1 MNAVERILEFI
12 RYNKLSVNSFEKQC
26 GLSSGYMSKT
36 KNMSTDVVMKVVRTF
51 PDLSLQ
57 WVMSGEGSMLNEED
71 FSEDIPNETSIKR
84 VPHIP
89 FRAAA
94 GYLGVEAESI
104 DLRDAPH
111 HAQIDFFDRYDMT
124 ITVDG
129 MSMYPRFITGD
140 ILAIE
145 RIARGA
151 ANDGGTYVVATREG
165 AVVKVVEQSGD
176 YLRLIPLNKDYPTT
190 QAHWDSVLGLY
201 RIVGMLRTDIP

>member
-1 MNAVERILEFI
+1 MSHDMNGIINRLKYLIDKHGGNQSKFARLVGMQQANISKILSGGRTCDQAVI
-12 RYNKLSVNSFEKQC
+12 NKIAISLDINPEWLATGEGELK
-26 GLSSGYMSKT
+26 KT
-36 KNMSTDVVMKVVRTF
+36 KT
-51 PDLSLQ
+51 L
-57 WVMSGEGSMLNEED
+57 
-71 FSEDIPNETSIKR
+71 
-84 VPHIP
+84 PHIP

-129 MSMYPRFITGD
+129 MSMYPRFVTGD

-145 RIARGA
+145 RIERGA
-151 ANDGGTYVVATREG
+151 AYNGGTYVVATREG

>member
-1 MNAVERILEFI
+1 MSPIERIKEFALF
-12 RYNKLSVNSFEKQC
+12 NKLSISSLEKAC
-26 GLSSGYMSKT
+26 GFSNGYLKNT
-36 KNMSTDVVMKVVRTF
+36 KNMSAEAVMKVIAAY
-51 PDLSLQ
+51 PDLSLT
-57 WVMSGEGSMLNEED
+57 WVMSGEGSMLNEADEL
-71 FSEDIPNETSIKR
+71 ECALIQTAKTL
-84 VPHIP
+84 PHIP